1 MLLLIESR
9 EIKKSPGKEVGEKSK
24 YRKLLP
30 A

>member
-1 MLLLIESR
+1 MPLLIKFR